1 MSEEPIVAPAGAG
14 REEAQVAASRV
25 TRLGAVANLLLT
37 ALKAVVGVL
46 GASPAMIA
54 DAVHSLSDLASDVVA
69 LFALRVSARP
79 PDDDHPYGHGRFETL
94 GTVILSFF
102 LLAAAVGIGFDA
114 AGRFGTDHTPGSIAL
129 WGAGI
134 SILVKEVLYQV
145 TVRVGRN
152 HGNALVVANAWH
164 HRSDAL
170 SSVAALAGIAGAR
183 MGFPFMDPVAALI
196 VAVMIAWLAFRLLV
210 ASVREV
216 TDESLQ
222 AEMLERLGAQIG
234 ALPGV
239 VNLHELRARRMGS
252 RVLVDLH
259 VQVAPRTTVSDGHQ
273 VAERVR
279 RFVFDADSQVS
290 EVLVHVDPEPDE
302 HVAPGEGLKPP
313 REHYARQIEAVAASL
328 AGVSDVA
335 HVQTHF
341 LDGAVR
347 VQVGVRVAGDLKIS
361 EAAALADRLRS
372 ALVEGTDVDA
382 AEVVIVPSV
391 DGA

>member
-1 MSEEPIVAPAGAG
+1 MSGESSSAAGGSRDRGQTAVG
-14 REEAQVAASRV
+14 RV
-25 TRLGAVANLLLT
+25 TVVGAVANLGLT
-37 ALKAVVGVL
+37 VLKAVAGVL

-54 DAVHSLSDLASDVVA
+54 DAVHSLSDLATDVVA
-69 LFALRVSARP
+69 LAALRVSARP
-79 PDDDHPYGHGRFETL
+79 PDEDHPYGHGRFETL
-94 GTVILSFF
+94 GTIVLSFF
-102 LLAAAVGIGFDA
+102 LLAAAVGIGIDA
-114 AGRFGTDHTPGSIAL
+114 TGRFGTDHTPGSIAL

-145 TVRVGRN
+145 TVRVGRR
-152 HGNALVVANAWH
+152 HGSRLVVANAWH

-183 MGFPFMDPVAALI
+183 LGFPFLDPLAALV

-210 ASVREV
+210 VSVREV

-222 AEMLERLGAQIG
+222 ADMLERLGQEIG

-239 VNLHELRARRMGS
+239 VSLHELRARRMGS

-259 VQVAPRTTVSDGHQ
+259 VQVDPRTTVSDGHQ

-279 RFVFDADSQVS
+279 RFVFDADPQVS

-313 REHYARQIEAVAASL
+313 RAHFDRQIGEVAAAF
-328 AGVSDVA
+328 AGVRDVA
-335 HVQTHF
+335 QVQTHF
-341 LDGAVR
+341 LDDAVR
-347 VQVGVRVAGDLKIS
+347 VQVGVTLDGDLRIA
-361 EAAALADRLRS
+361 EAAELAERLRE
-372 ALVEGTDVDA
+372 ALTEGTDVDA
-382 AEVVIVPSV
+382 AEVVIVPV
-391 DGA
+391 RDGA

>member
-1 MSEEPIVAPAGAG
+1 MGIIAAMSGEPSKAARG
-14 REEAQVAASRV
+14 RDPGHAANRRV
-25 TRLGAVANLLLT
+25 TRLGAAANLLLT
-37 ALKAVVGVL
+37 ALKGVVGIV

-79 PDDDHPYGHGRFETL
+79 PDEDHPYGHGRFETL
-94 GTVILSFF
+94 GTIVLSFF

-114 AGRFGTDHTPGSIAL
+114 AGRFGTDHVPGSIAL
-129 WGAGI
+129 WGAVVGI
-134 SILVKEVLYQV
+134 AVKELLYQV
-145 TVRVGRN
+145 TVRVGRR
-152 HGNALVVANAWH
+152 HGSSLVVANAWH

-170 SSVAALAGIAGAR
+170 SSVAAFIGIGGAR
-183 MGFPFMDPVAALI
+183 LGLPILDPLAALV
-196 VAVMIAWLAFRLLV
+196 VAGMIAWLAFSLLV

-222 AEMLERLGAQIG
+222 TDMLGRLGEDIG

-239 VNLHELRARRMGS
+239 VALHELRARRMGS

-259 VQVAPRTTVSDGHQ
+259 VQVDGATTVSDGHQ

-279 RFVFDADSQVS
+279 RFVFDADPRTS

-302 HVAPGEGLKPP
+302 DVPPGERLMPP
-313 REHYARQIEAVAASL
+313 RAHYAGQIEQVAV
-328 AGVSDVA
+328 GMEGIGEVV

-341 LDGAVR
+341 LDDLVR
-347 VQVGVRVAGDLKIS
+347 VQVGVRVASDLRMDQ
-361 EAAALADRLRS
+361 AAELADLLRS

-382 AEVVIVPSV
+382 AEVVIVP
-391 DGA
+391 